1 MKTLL
6 KLISFAGLALMF
18 VSAILRFNQTL
29 SQSAFEL
36 LGLLGTA
43 LWFIP
48 VPFWMKR
55 RLHQSD

>member
-18 VSAILRFNQTL
+18 VSAILLF
-29 SQSAFEL
+29 SGSMEKHIFERL
-36 LGLLGTA
+36 ALVGTA
-43 LWFIP
+43 MWFIP